1 MLDPTTSTYGSDV
14 FLAADLVCV
23 LQEQCMV
30 GGGDGDG
37 CMDIDI
43 RSYRVALKTYRFAV

>member
-1 MLDPTTSTYGSDV
+1 
-14 FLAADLVCV
+14 
-23 LQEQCMV
+23 MV
-30 GGGDGDG
+30 GGDGDGDG